1 MEYLLKH
8 SPIKIQEFLTES
20 TYATPEK
27 TSNTISPRA
36 LRGYVLRLQS
46 QAGLKLWA
54 LAESAILHEL

>member
-27 TSNTISPRA
+27 TSNTISPSA
-36 LRGYVLRLQS
+36 LRGYVLRHKS
-46 QAGLKLWA
+46 QAGFNFGLEPTL
-54 LAESAILHEL
+54 LLVHEL